1 MKDHPLDIKD
11 VQVICAGDCILLN
24 ATSAVLTMEQTDRL
38 IQLLLMA
45 KEMCRKP

>member
-1 MKDHPLDIKD
+1 MKDDPFDIKNI
-11 VQVICAGDCILLN
+11 QVTCADDSILLN
-24 ATSAVLTMEQTDRL
+24 ATSAVLTMDQTDRL